1 MLAQDIIIRPI
12 VTEKSMSLIPMKKYT
27 FKVNKNS
34 NKIEISKAIEE
45 LFGVE
50 VSKVNT
56 ISVRGKHRRQGKHE
70 GSTPNW
76 KKAVVTL
83 KESSKGINF
92 FDSML

>member
-12 VTEKSMSLIPMKKYT
+12 ITEKSMSLMPMKKYT
-27 FKVNKNS
+27 FRVNKNA

-56 ISVRGKHRRQGKHE
+56 VSVRGKYRRHGKYE
-70 GSTPNW
+70 GFTSDW

-83 KESSKGINF
+83 KESSKGIDF

>member
-1 MLAQDIIIRPI
+1 MPLNNLSARQNSIIQFVKENGSI
-12 VTEKSMSLIPMKKYT
+12 KSRQ
-27 FKVNKNS
+27 
-34 NKIEISKAIEE
+34 IEE

-70 GSTPNW
+70 GFTPNW

-83 KESSKGINF
+83 KESSKGIDF